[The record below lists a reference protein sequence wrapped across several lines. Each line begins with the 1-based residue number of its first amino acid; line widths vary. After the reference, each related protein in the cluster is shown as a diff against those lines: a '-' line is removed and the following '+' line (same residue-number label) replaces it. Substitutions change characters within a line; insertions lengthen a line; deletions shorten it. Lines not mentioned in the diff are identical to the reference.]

1 MKWKRGPASGDVEDR
16 RGQRI
21 SGATAA
27 KAGGGA
33 AVIAVIVAILSQV
46 LGGSSGGGG
55 AGGGGAGGIDL
66 SGLGAA
72 ISGATQGGGGG
83 ASSGGATAPIDPA
96 TDPDAELV
104 AYIDF
109 VMKDIQDT
117 FATKVKGFE
126 RAKLVIFTDAV
137 ETGGCGSASSAVGP
151 FYCPGDSKAYI
162 DLSFY
167 RDLKARFGAP
177 GDFAQ
182 AYVLAH
188 EIGHHLQNLLG
199 ANEQGGARHPG
210 RQVTRERPVGAAR
223 AAGRLLRRRVGQLGP
238 APRPARGRRR
248 GGGHHRR
255 QRDRRRSAA
264 EAGRRPREPGD
275 LDPRL
280 VGPAGEVVQHRHE
293 ERPARELRHVLDRQ
307 TIAGRALNNARARP
321 M

>member
-199 ANEQGGARHPG
+199 ANEKVARATRADKSRENDLSVRLELQADCYAGVWGNSAQHRDLLEAGDVEEAITAANAIGDDRLQKQAGARVNPETWTHG
-210 RQVTRERPVGAAR
+210 SSAQ
-223 AAGRLLRRRVGQLGP
+223 RVKWFNIGMKSGQLESC
-238 APRPARGRRR
+238 
-248 GGGHHRR
+248 
-255 QRDRRRSAA
+255 DTFS
-264 EAGRRPREPGD
+264 
-275 LDPRL
+275 
-280 VGPAGEVVQHRHE
+280 
-293 ERPARELRHVLDRQ
+293 
-307 TIAGRALNNARARP
+307 IAKP
-321 M
+321 